1 MKTWWLVNSYVIIF
15 STSLPWIEDHE
26 REEKFRWKFS
36 HLINYPSRRTKIV
49 PVSVAI
55 IPRRISEQGSPKHRD
70 HWLRK
75 NKMEIN
81 YIYIF
86 ANIQKVKIRIVIL
99 KDIFNFDEQSSVILL
114 SLSLNESSNRKV
126 KELSFA
132 IFPKL
137 RSVEKIK
144 I

>member
-1 MKTWWLVNSYVIIF
+1 
-15 STSLPWIEDHE
+15 
-26 REEKFRWKFS
+26 
-36 HLINYPSRRTKIV
+36 
-49 PVSVAI
+49 
-55 IPRRISEQGSPKHRD
+55 
-70 HWLRK
+70 
-75 NKMEIN
+75 MEIN

-114 SLSLNESSNRKV
+114 SLSLNESSNKKV

-132 IFPKL
+132 IFLKS